1 MPRAA
6 GNSKTDR
13 KKNNEDGVVGMKTT
27 HNCQKNLWA
36 LVVQTETRKLSVSSS
51 YLSAFQ
57 TSQENSVLYQDNPL
71 ILIISVIAKLIVK
84 PFPVCIVFTC

>member
-1 MPRAA
+1 
-6 GNSKTDR
+6 
-13 KKNNEDGVVGMKTT
+13 MKTT

-57 TSQENSVLYQDNPL
+57 TSQENSVLYQDNSDSDHICNRETYCQTVSCVYCVYVL
-71 ILIISVIAKLIVK
+71 ITSEYLYVSLVVLR
-84 PFPVCIVFTC
+84 TCG